1 MELQQRPIRQPG
13 ATDAK
18 ESFYTKQ
25 WRGAAD
31 WPSARHDIVDALARH
46 QPCEAERNQIISKLA
61 IDWTT
66 PNGPKLS
73 GILAY
78 Q

>member
-1 MELQQRPIRQPG
+1 M
-13 ATDAK
+13 
-18 ESFYTKQ
+18 
-25 WRGAAD
+25 
-31 WPSARHDIVDALARH
+31 DALARN
-46 QPCEAERNQIISKLA
+46 QPCEAERNQIISELA
-61 IDWTT
+61 IDWTI